1 MFQSYCKCKFENH
14 LESMLQNWH
23 ENQKLSTVIINKR
36 LPQCRCVSVFNFH
49 WNYIYHTEN
58 LYAVMLWR
66 RKYDTFKEYLLSVLS
81 VRWMSIE
88 NKIFRYLSTVWTNTL
103 FNYYIIDRLSLTK
116 PLWHMVLYPGVRAI
130 YSWEDE
136 NNFTG
141 WVSYLK
147 FTKIIGFD
155 MQNDLAKRK

>member
-1 MFQSYCKCKFENH
+1 
-14 LESMLQNWH
+14 
-23 ENQKLSTVIINKR
+23 
-36 LPQCRCVSVFNFH
+36 
-49 WNYIYHTEN
+49 
-58 LYAVMLWR
+58 MLWR

-81 VRWMSIE
+81 VRWMSRII
-88 NKIFRYLSTVWTNTL
+88 KIFRYLSTVWTNTL

-141 WVSYLK
+141 FELWSLPKESGSTCRMTLPNESRQACAMSCLEAVCSTNYGLDNK
-147 FTKIIGFD
+147 SFKMRSCLFNPAFLGKHISIHL
-155 MQNDLAKRK
+155 QENQ